1 MSNSAIY
8 FHPDGY
14 VTNRADLKGRHVAG
28 ESFLTGFMRHA
39 GSAELVCCAEDQD
52 LAAGF
57 YDLAQRHA
65 PGKPV
70 RLVTQDALEQLAE
83 PGCLFIPGANIEQ
96 FAWNRR
102 RVGQRTYSLCGV
114 THTTAENPPLCGGL
128 LTGPIQP
135 WDAVICASESARSS
149 VEAVLLPYADYLQH
163 RLGAT
168 RLPMPRLPVIPL
180 GIDTGYFRP
189 VAGAREEERA
199 KLGIEP
205 DDIAVLYVGRLSF
218 HAKAHPIPMYM
229 ALQKAAQKMAQ
240 KTGRRL
246 HLIQAGWFGHENI
259 ARGFVES
266 AVRYCPDVNVLFV
279 DGRLPETRQ
288 RIWAAGDIF
297 TSLVDNV
304 QETFGLTP
312 VEAMAAGMPCVISDW
327 NGYRETVRD
336 GVDGFRVPT
345 LIPPAG
351 TGWDLADLYARG
363 REDYD
368 HYIGRTVHMVAVD
381 VDAAAEAYARLA
393 EDDGLRRSMGA
404 AAQKR
409 AAEFDWAAI
418 IPRYQAVW
426 AELAEL
432 RVRETEI
439 APWPG
444 HQAMPPQSHPLW
456 PDPMAMFAAYPTN
469 QLSGTS
475 RLVRTAEASSQ
486 LLADLEANSL
496 NSLADGVISPRP
508 DLELALQLF
517 APPVGANVD
526 ALLAQLPAERRLRM
540 LRSLVYLVKFGLLR
554 VLP

>member
-28 ESFLTGFMRHA
+28 ESFLTGFLRHA
-39 GSAELVCCAEDQD
+39 GSAELVCCAEDEE

-57 YDLAQRHA
+57 YELAQRHA
-65 PGKPV
+65 PGRPV
-70 RLVTQDALEQLAE
+70 RLVTQDRLERLSE

-96 FAWNRR
+96 FAWSRR

-114 THTTAENPPLCGGL
+114 THTTAENPSLCGGL

-149 VEAVLLPYADYLQH
+149 VEAVLLPYADYLRH

-180 GIDTGYFRP
+180 GIDTAYFRP
-189 VAGAREEERA
+189 VPGVREEERQ
-199 KLGIEP
+199 KLGLGP
-205 DDIAVLYVGRLSF
+205 DDIAVLFVGRLSF

-229 ALQKAAQKMAQ
+229 ALQKAAQR
-240 KTGRRL
+240 TGRRL
-246 HLIQAGWFGHENI
+246 HLIQAGWFGHEEV
-259 ARGFVES
+259 ARGFIEG
-266 AVRYCPDVNVLFV
+266 ARRYCPDVNVIFV
-279 DGRLPETRQ
+279 DGREPATRQ

-312 VEAMAAGMPCVISDW
+312 VEAMAAGLPCVISDW

-336 GVDGFRVPT
+336 GIDGFRVPT
-345 LIPPAG
+345 LMPPVG
-351 TGWDLADLYARG
+351 TGWDLADRYARG
-363 REDYD
+363 FEDYD
-368 HYIGRTVHMVAVD
+368 HYIGRSVHMIAVD
-381 VDAAAEAYARLA
+381 VEAAAEAYAKLA
-393 EDDGLRRSMGA
+393 EDAGLRRSMGA
-404 AAQKR
+404 AAQAR
-409 AAEFDWAAI
+409 AAEFDWSAI
-418 IPRYQAVW
+418 IPRYQQLW

-432 RVRETEI
+432 RGREAEI

-456 PDPMAMFAAYPTN
+456 PDPMAMFAAYPTDT
-469 QLSGTS
+469 LDGAS
-475 RLVRTAEASSQ
+475 RLVRTPEASSQ
-486 LLADLEANSL
+486 LLADLIADPL
-496 NSLADGVISPRP
+496 NSLADSVISPRQ
-508 DLELALQLF
+508 DLELALQVF
-517 APPVGANVD
+517 SPPAGRDVAS
-526 ALLAQLPAERRLRM
+526 LLAQLSADRRLRM
-540 LRSLVYLVKFGLLR
+540 VRSLVYLVKFGLLR
-554 VLP
+554 VLV